1 MIWQRNELAY
11 LAGPT
16 CTTCQ
21 GTGVHKERDDD
32 LTPCK
37 CALRAMFRACYARFR
52 TCVES
57 GKLRSRVSF
66 ERNSGGRSFRGSWG
80 RKEEEYLADFE
91 LVSRRELDPWHY
103 KIFRYHFLLGAEA
116 KLVCRRLGIERG
128 RFFHAVYRIEA
139 RLGEAFARIE
149 PYGLYPPRDY
159 FQSRRGEPVA
169 PISRARPRP
178 SWVEPCAPGVLRR
191 VLQKRAA

>member
-1 MIWQRNELAY
+1 MWQRNELAY
-11 LAGPT
+11 LAGPS
-16 CTTCQ
+16 CTTCA
-21 GTGVHKERDDD
+21 GSGIRKEREDEV
-32 LTPCK
+32 TPCK

-66 ERNSGGRSFRGSWG
+66 ERNAGGRSFRGSWG

-103 KIFRYHFLLGAEA
+103 KIFRFHFLLGADA
-116 KLVCRRLGIERG
+116 KLCCRRLGVDRG

-139 RLGEAFARIE
+139 KLGEAFAQLE
-149 PYGLYPPRDY
+149 PYALFPPRDY
-159 FQSRRGEPVA
+159 FQTRLGEEVAPCRRPVA
-169 PISRARPRP
+169 RA
-178 SWVEPCAPGVLRR
+178 SHVEPSAPSVLRA
-191 VLQKRAA
+191 VLQRRAA